1 MPSDND
7 TMFLRTRVGHEWLN
21 WHETVKGP
29 IARVDVISR
38 PPDDLSYSANAVKR
52 CTAQI
57 QRSIREARDDGLECR
72 AVGRGWSLSDA
83 PLTTGTMIDISQL
96 NQIRGVHHMQV
107 DPAYSG
113 GVARRRTLVM
123 AQAGTYVS
131 ELNRWL
137 EAPEQKL
144 SIRTTGAANGQ
155 TLAGATQTGTHGSV
169 LGRGAMHDQIVA
181 LHIITGPD
189 SEVWLERASYPVIR
203 ESVANAYGAPLLRD
217 DDLFNAAVMGLGSFG
232 VIHNMV
238 METRKRFM
246 MSAFNTN
253 KDRNNQTLQLDAEMR
268 ARIATLDFSTEGRL
282 DPIGRSGTPYFYQ
295 PIINPNTP
303 APHGVLLTHMYEEPW
318 DEDHDIDYTLKEDK
332 WGPGYDFV
340 SVAGR
345 VLDVAQFLVPIFSG
359 VVEKSLFSVGESFG
373 TWGEL
378 FGYKTQR
385 TLVASGTIAVDM
397 PDALATID
405 ALIELNDEIGPAPL
419 VYGCRYVAKSDAL
432 LAFNRWD
439 MTFVVSIDGIANDDS
454 TEFFNAMPAKMASKG
469 IAFTQHWG
477 KTNAYN
483 AARVRAVYGNAAVNK
498 WIAARQNLLPD
509 PAVRAMFANALIR
522 RCGLDA

>member
-1 MPSDND
+1 MSDDD
-7 TMFLRTRVGHEWLN
+7 TMFLRTREGDEWEN

-38 PPDDLSYSANAVKR
+38 PPDDLSYSKDAVKR

-57 QRSIREARDDGLECR
+57 KRAIHEAKQDGLECR

-83 PLTTGTMIDISQL
+83 PLTTGAMVDISQL
-96 NQIRGVHHMQV
+96 NLIRKIHHMQV

-113 GVARRRTLVM
+113 GIDRRRTLAMV
-123 AQAGTYVS
+123 QAGTYVS

-137 EAPEQKL
+137 EKPEQKL

-155 TLAGATQTGTHGSV
+155 TIAGATQAGTHGSV
-169 LGRGAMHDQIVA
+169 LDRGAMHDQVVA
-181 LHIITGPD
+181 LHIVTGPD
-189 SEVWLERASYPVIR
+189 SEVWLERASYPVIK
-203 ESVANAYGAPLLRD
+203 EKVANAYGAPLMRD

-238 METRKRFM
+238 LETRKRFM
-246 MSAFNTN
+246 LSAFNMN
-253 KDRNNQTLQLDAEMR
+253 KDRNDQRLVFDGDMR
-268 ARIATLDFSTEGRL
+268 HRIATLDFSIEGRL
-282 DPIGRSGTPYFYQ
+282 DPHGRSGNPHFFQ
-295 PIINPNTP
+295 PIINPNTS

-318 DEDHDIDYTLKEDK
+318 DDDHDIDYALKEDK

-340 SVAGR
+340 SIAGR
-345 VLDVAQFLVPIFSG
+345 VLDAADFLVPIFSG
-359 VVEKSLFSVGESFG
+359 VVEASLFNVGEDFG

-378 FGYKTQR
+378 FGYKTRR
-385 TLVASGTIAVDM
+385 TLVASGTVAVDL
-397 PDALATID
+397 PDALAALD
-405 ALIELNDEIGPAPL
+405 ALIELNDEIGPVPL
-419 VYGCRYVAKSDAL
+419 VYGCRYVKKSDAF

-439 MTFVVSIDGIANDDS
+439 TTFVISIDGVANADS
-454 TEFFNAMPAKMASKG
+454 TAFFSALPAKMAAKG

-477 KTNAYN
+477 KTNAYD
-483 AARVRAVYGNAAVNK
+483 AARVRAAYGDAAVDK
-498 WIAARQNLLPD
+498 WIAARQALLPD
-509 PAVRAMFANALIR
+509 PAVRNMFANSLIR